1 VERCS
6 SLCEQIDFYTFVF
19 CFRFINARRRIV
31 QPMIDQSNRAG
42 FLLDPSVSQ
51 GAAYSPEGQPMG
63 SFVLDGQ
70 QHMGIRPAGLQG
82 IPGDYISQGGPM
94 GMSMTQSSYTP
105 SQMTPHPTQLEHGPQ
120 SIHIC
125 QVTPSPKPPTMLNSI
140 EPMLVDNLWTFMPK

>member
-1 VERCS
+1 
-6 SLCEQIDFYTFVF
+6 
-19 CFRFINARRRIV
+19 
-31 QPMIDQSNRAG
+31 
-42 FLLDPSVSQ
+42 
-51 GAAYSPEGQPMG
+51 MG

-105 SQMTPHPTQLEHGPQ
+105 SQMTPHPTQLEHGSQ

-125 QVTPSPKPPTMLNSI
+125 QVTPSPSHDDAWRTLYPSWNDNFST
-140 EPMLVDNLWTFMPK
+140 EPHHVKFYRINVGGQLMDIHAQ